1 MENKT
6 FEEYLKELEDI
17 VRKLED
23 KGISLEE
30 AVQCYTNGL
39 ELSKKCYDILN
50 TNEQLV
56 VKKMT
61 ESGLVDFDSDA
72 Q

>member
-1 MENKT
+1 MENKS
-6 FEEYLKELEDI
+6 FEEYLKELSEI
-17 VRKLED
+17 VKQLED
-23 KGISLEE
+23 KTISLEN
-30 AVQCYTNGL
+30 AVQNYAKGL

-50 TNEQLV
+50 ENEQLV

-61 ESGLVDFDSDA
+61 ESGLVDFNNEE

>member
-1 MENKT
+1 MEKNRT
-6 FEEYLKELEDI
+6 FEENLMELEKI
-17 VRKLED
+17 VRSLEV
-23 KGISLEE
+23 KNISLEE
-30 AVQCYTNGL
+30 AVKNYTLGL

-61 ESGLVDFDSDA
+61 ESGLVDFKKEI
-72 Q
+72 